1 MAMSLVLLVGA
12 SLLVRSIIRLEGQS
26 LGIRQDHLLRGRV
39 YLPPVRYADA
49 GTITRFCDDLAA
61 RVRALPGV
69 LDASV
74 TTVYPPNNGWIQML
88 DIPGH
93 PIARIQ
99 DIPSAQFG
107 VVDAHF
113 LDALGIPL
121 IRGRDFAASDSATSP
136 PVALISQEFNRRY
149 FPTEDP
155 IGRKIHIGPP
165 ASLHIPR
172 GENTSDDT
180 EVTIVGVVGDFK
192 NAGLAHSPDPQI
204 TVLYAQH
211 PLVNYGFKDIV
222 IRTAADPSPLVPE
235 IRTQLREMDSDVP
248 FADVHT
254 MEELVQ
260 AETGSQRFTTVL
272 LSCFAA
278 AGLALAVVGIYGV
291 ISFLVT
297 QRKQELAVRIALG
310 ATRANVLWF
319 VLKQGLEMAAIG
331 AAIGLAGAWS
341 AQKLTSGL
349 LFGISPVDPLT
360 FAGGAAFL
368 LAVAAIATAIPSARV
383 MQIEPGEMLRQD

>member
-1 MAMSLVLLVGA
+1 
-12 SLLVRSIIRLEGQS
+12 
-26 LGIRQDHLLRGRV
+26 
-39 YLPPVRYADA
+39 
-49 GTITRFCDDLAA
+49 
-61 RVRALPGV
+61 
-69 LDASV
+69 
-74 TTVYPPNNGWIQML
+74 
-88 DIPGH
+88 
-93 PIARIQ
+93 
-99 DIPSAQFG
+99 
-107 VVDAHF
+107 
-113 LDALGIPL
+113 
-121 IRGRDFAASDSATSP
+121 
-136 PVALISQEFNRRY
+136 
-149 FPTEDP
+149 
-155 IGRKIHIGPP
+155 
-165 ASLHIPR
+165 
-172 GENTSDDT
+172 
-180 EVTIVGVVGDFK
+180 
-192 NAGLAHSPDPQI
+192 
-204 TVLYAQH
+204 
-211 PLVNYGFKDIV
+211 
-222 IRTAADPSPLVPE
+222 
-235 IRTQLREMDSDVP
+235 MDSDVP

-297 QRKQELAVRIALG
+297 QRNQELAVRIALG

-383 MQIEPGEMLRQD
+383 MQIDPGEMLRQD